1 MYGTSVYAQDK
12 EMYFELHA
20 AKSFCKEHCVKTKLK
35 ETEHVTMSAASK
47 HVHQQSFKIFC
58 TLQCYNFSE

>member
-20 AKSFCKEHCVKTKLK
+20 AKSFCKEHCKD
-35 ETEHVTMSAASK
+35 EIER
-47 HVHQQSFKIFC
+47 
-58 TLQCYNFSE
+58 N